1 MNKKVLPLIAYTASI
16 LAFIGGCAPTT
27 TTDSVL
33 APVVISNEV
42 TDSSMLALAETA
54 LQAALL
60 SERPDAQLL
69 DAAILF
75 ATAGELQKSA
85 DSLLLV
91 VTEELD
97 DQQYIRYSFFAAEL
111 DLSLARPAA
120 AAKRLK
126 QERFEFVRAK
136 FKTNLQKR
144 TFGIEAEINRLLG
157 NNEQALKAYIQL
169 ATLTKGQKDSLEV
182 HDNIWRQL
190 NRMPYS
196 FLQQGNAH
204 DDIQLAGWLQLA
216 ELHRVFQNNSQAR
229 EAAMKKW
236 QSRWRSHPAAK
247 TPPTGLSKSL
257 IRVLRQDKPP
267 SQVALLLPLQDQYMV
282 PSYTLLD
289 GFMGAY
295 YQLLA
300 QNNAG
305 NSAELPEVR
314 LYDTS
319 KQSIQRAYN
328 NAVEDGAEMVI
339 GPMRR
344 SEVEALMT
352 VPALPVPTLSL
363 NRMDSKN
370 GGLQPENLFQ
380 FGLSPLDEMTQIADR
395 AWRAGQRN
403 VLLIAPDN
411 GMGKRASEFFNRY
424 WTAKGGTILSQVA
437 YPSSINDF
445 TPLLKPS
452 LHIDLSEQRGQKL
465 RRYINSSIRFSARRR
480 QDLDLVVLLGYPVKA
495 RQIKPALD
503 FLYAADVPVVA
514 TSHIYNG
521 TEQQGLDRDLSGVE
535 FSAMPWTL
543 PGQLVN
549 ELQPDDR
556 LHTAYRHLYALG
568 HDAFLLHRNLS
579 SLQSEQAVPL
589 FGSTGLLVLSGGI
602 VERQQKWASFQRGR
616 VVEITP

>member
-16 LAFIGGCAPTT
+16 LAFISGCAPTT
-27 TTDSVL
+27 TTDTVL
-33 APVVISNEV
+33 APVVINNEV
-42 TDSSMLALAETA
+42 TDSSMLIQAETA
-54 LQAALL
+54 LQAALIA
-60 SERPDAQLL
+60 ERPDELLL

-75 ATAGELQKSA
+75 ATAGEVQKSA

-111 DLSLARPAA
+111 DLILARPAA
-120 AAKRLK
+120 AAERLQ
-126 QERFEFVRAK
+126 QERFEFVRAT

-144 TFGIEAEINRLLG
+144 TLGIEAEINRLLG
-157 NNEQALKAYIQL
+157 KNEQALKAYIQL
-169 ATLTKGQKDSLEV
+169 AALTKGQKDSRVV

-190 NRMPYS
+190 NSLPYS
-196 FLQQGNAH
+196 FLQQGNDH
-204 DDIQLAGWLQLA
+204 NDIKLAGWLQLA
-216 ELHRVFQNNSQAR
+216 ELHRVYQNNPQAR
-229 EAAMKKW
+229 DAAMEKW
-236 QSRWRSHPAAK
+236 QSRWRSHPAVK
-247 TPPTGLSKSL
+247 TPPTALSKSL
-257 IRVLRQDKPP
+257 IRTIRQDNPP
-267 SQVALLLPLQDQYMV
+267 SQVALLLPLQDQYKV

-300 QNNAG
+300 QDNIDS
-305 NSAELPEVR
+305 SAELPEVR

-319 KQSIQRAYN
+319 NQSIQRAYN
-328 NAVEDGAEMVI
+328 NAVEDGAELVI

-344 SEVEALMT
+344 SEVEALMA

-363 NRMDSKN
+363 NRIDSA

-395 AWRAGQRN
+395 AWRLGQRN

-411 GMGKRASEFFNRY
+411 SMGTRASEFFNRY
-424 WTAKGGTILSQVA
+424 WTAKGGTILSQVG

-452 LHIDLSEQRGQKL
+452 LHIDLSEQRGQQL
-465 RRYINSSIRFSARRR
+465 RRYINSRIRFSARRR
-480 QDLDLVVLLGYPVKA
+480 QDLDLVVVLGYPVKA

-543 PGQLVN
+543 PGQMVS
-549 ELQPDDR
+549 ELQPDNR

-589 FGSTGLLVLSGGI
+589 FGSTGLLELSDGI
-602 VERQQKWASFQRGR
+602 VRRQQKWASFKRGR